1 MTFSYFVNYFQ
12 NTFHLNTRKY
22 LAQAS
27 RYRLIFCC
35 LALIM
40 VDHSLDFQVEKEL
53 KKIVALKRAFDKID
67 TDDDIQSMVKA
78 INETDDKQ
86 LV

>member
-1 MTFSYFVNYFQ
+1 
-12 NTFHLNTRKY
+12 
-22 LAQAS
+22 
-27 RYRLIFCC
+27 
-35 LALIM
+35 M